1 MRAAWLV
8 AIPLALAGVASG
20 CAATAKKAA
29 TPAQAAPGAK
39 PTSAVSRLS
48 RLSALLRGIERPGP
62 VLDALP
68 ASAGA
73 ALRARFAG
81 LDAQRKLDAS
91 QEDGPLA
98 ESMPL
103 LHLVAGGNSPRALY
117 ALATTP
123 AGTVELAGLLG
134 AEAGGKSSPEQ
145 ARIATV
151 AELARRA
158 ALHFLRDRAADVPD
172 LKKPSALVCRLIERA
187 ARTVERRDIALAA
200 LEALLEI
207 EPRLDNQLDLAQAR
221 ARELDVVGA
230 NELLHTASS
239 DPKHAASPSKLRRVS
254 REIELASELAR
265 AEPSMNLRVR
275 ARALL
280 HLGRL
285 SELRQLLS
293 SRNTETENDL
303 GLASALAAARLGGG
317 SCPGLPPDVGTSA
330 LCATAFRDSADVK
343 SSLAL
348 LERAWQS
355 GQGRDDEAIEY
366 YLAISRIVPW
376 MHRTASAL
384 ELGQTSPDTGAAD
397 AKALSSELD
406 ATTVAAPRLASMSL
420 FVTAMSG
427 ALDLS
432 QTSNDDALFKKA
444 QAIARDGSR
453 FSEPGVLA
461 VAALLARRRNI
472 APLLDSLPSTTE
484 PSPARVALGA
494 WVGVTQGKR
503 ERMDAARSQLAEV
516 MTDTGSGASLERV
529 KLVLSMAEGDAA
541 LDGSERAYQV
551 LSRVAGQLL
560 SESIPPDLAFRAVL
574 DTAGSLSRGGRR
586 DRALE
591 IMHDAASAQVP
602 AELQGLHDLW
612 RLVKGY
618 ERVLGRAS
626 SPTELAAVRKELA
639 ELGNPPIAPST
650 QLWLELWGHEFDA
663 RLVEAKCPRGSAAC
677 AAQARKLRRVA
688 KDALAARV
696 GREAAPL
703 IERGC
708 LPGGSVNLAFGF
720 SAEDGLTPLV
730 NFDPTFS
737 AVELPKIETY

>member
-8 AIPLALAGVASG
+8 AIPLTLAGVASG
-20 CAATAKKAA
+20 CAAPAKKTA
-29 TPAQAAPGAK
+29 TPAQPV
-39 PTSAVSRLS
+39 PSAQAGSTVSRLS

-73 ALRARFAG
+73 ALRARLAG

-103 LHLVAGGNSPRALY
+103 LHLAAGGNSPRALY

-134 AEAGGKSSPEQ
+134 AEAGAKSSPEQ

-187 ARTVERRDIALAA
+187 ARTVDRRDIALAA
-200 LEALLEI
+200 LEALVEI

-230 NELLHTASS
+230 NELLHAASS
-239 DPKHAASPSKLRRVS
+239 DPKRSASPSKLRRVS

-265 AEPSMNLRVR
+265 AEPSTNLRVR
-275 ARALL
+275 VRALL

-293 SRNTETENDL
+293 GRNTEIENDL

-343 SSLAL
+343 GALAL

-384 ELGQTSPDTGAAD
+384 ELGQTSPDSGAAD

-444 QAIARDGSR
+444 QAIAQDGSR

-494 WVGVTQGKR
+494 WVGVTQAKR
-503 ERMDAARSQLAEV
+503 ERMDAARSALAEV
-516 MTDTGSGASLERV
+516 MTDTGGASLERV

-618 ERVLGRAS
+618 ERVLERAS
-626 SPTELAAVRKELA
+626 SPTELAAVRKELT
-639 ELGNPPIAPST
+639 ELSNPPIAPST
-650 QLWLELWGHEFDA
+650 QLWLELWSHEFDA
-663 RLVEAKCPRGSAAC
+663 RLVEAKCPRGSATC
-677 AAQARKLRRVA
+677 AAQARKLRRIA
-688 KDALAARV
+688 KDVLAARV

-730 NFDPTFS
+730 NFDPAFS